1 MKNNQVRLIASAI
14 VVLAGGLTFAIGE
27 IGKCLNMFYGDAMV
41 VGCAMLFVASI
52 IFVIDYIWAW
62 KKD

>member
-27 IGKCLNMFYGDAMV
+27 LVERLDRGAELTGAAI
-41 VGCAMLFVASI
+41 LFVASI
-52 IFVIDYIWAW
+52 MFVIDYVRAW